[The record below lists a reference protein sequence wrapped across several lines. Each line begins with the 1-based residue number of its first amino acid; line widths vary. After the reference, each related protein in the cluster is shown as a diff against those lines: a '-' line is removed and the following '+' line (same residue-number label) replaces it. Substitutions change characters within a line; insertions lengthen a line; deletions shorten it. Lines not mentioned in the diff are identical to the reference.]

1 MVRRPNL
8 IKTNAMNQPLQ
19 GLRILD
25 LTHMLAG
32 PFATHQLRLLGAT
45 VVKVEA
51 PLRGDAM
58 RWGPEGPRRQL
69 AADYV
74 SINAGKKSVV
84 IDLKDP
90 RGRDLVLELTRDA
103 DVMVENFRPG
113 VIESLGL
120 GFEAVLRENPRIVYC
135 SISGYGQDGPLREWP
150 AYDHVL
156 QALSG
161 MAMMSGDEGQPPVK
175 VGFPVVDTATG
186 MSAATA
192 ILAALLRRERG
203 GGGQHIDVSM
213 LDTAATLMSTVIAR
227 CLESGVTPLRTGN
240 RGYTGSP
247 GCDTFATADG
257 WIALGAN
264 TPAQFARLCGLLGIE
279 HVLLD
284 SSLVDPK
291 AFVGKSNGFARARD
305 AKGLR
310 AHLAAA
316 LIAQPASHWEA
327 LLNRADVPAARL
339 RTVSEFTEGPLQ
351 DVKGRVMSLPPM
363 PGYPQGARTL
373 NAGHRTRH
381 DPPGFSQP
389 CSLLGED
396 TREILRCAGVA
407 ETRIDDLIAA
417 GIVHTD
423 QSAPVPEGLTQ

>member
-1 MVRRPNL
+1 M
-8 IKTNAMNQPLQ
+8 KDTMTQPLQ
-19 GLRILD
+19 GFRILD

-32 PFATHQLRLLGAT
+32 PFATNQLRLLGAT
-45 VVKVEA
+45 VVKVE
-51 PLRGDAM
+51 PPQRGDAM
-58 RWGPEGPRRQL
+58 RWGPDGPRRQL
-69 AADYV
+69 APDYV
-74 SINAGKKSVV
+74 SINSGKKSVA
-84 IDLKDP
+84 IDLKEP
-90 RGRDLVLELTRDA
+90 RGRDLVLKLAGDA
-103 DVMVENFRPG
+103 DVLVENFRPG
-113 VIESLGL
+113 VMKSLGL
-120 GFEAVLRENPRIVYC
+120 GFEAVSAVNPRIVYC

-161 MAMMSGDEGQPPVK
+161 MAMMSGDEGHAPVK

-213 LDTAATLMSTVIAR
+213 LDAAATLMSTVIAK
-227 CLESGVTPLRTGN
+227 CLESGMTPPRNGN

-264 TPAQFARLCGLLGIE
+264 TPAQFAKLCGLLVIE
-279 HVLLD
+279 HVLTD
-284 SSLVDPK
+284 SSLVDPASFTRK
-291 AFVGKSNGFARARD
+291 SRGFVKARD

-310 AHLAAA
+310 EHLAAA
-316 LIAQPASHWEA
+316 LLTRPASDWEA

-339 RTVSEFTEGPLQ
+339 RTVGEFTQGPLQ
-351 DVKGRVMSLPPM
+351 GLEGSIMSLPPM

-373 NAGHRTRH
+373 NVGHRTRYA
-381 DPPGFSQP
+381 PPGFSEA
-389 CSLLGED
+389 CSLLGQD
-396 TREILRCAGVA
+396 TREVLRTAGVA
-407 ETRIDDLIAA
+407 ETGIDDLIAA
-417 GIVHTD
+417 GVVDTPEAH
-423 QSAPVPEGLTQ
+423 SAPVSPLA

>member
-1 MVRRPNL
+1 M
-8 IKTNAMNQPLQ
+8 IQPLQ
-19 GLRILD
+19 GFRILD

-32 PFATHQLRLLGAT
+32 PFATNQLRLLGAT
-45 VVKVEA
+45 VVKVEP

-69 AADYV
+69 APDYV
-74 SINAGKKSVV
+74 SINAGKKSVA
-84 IDLKDP
+84 IDLRDP
-90 RGRDLVLELTRDA
+90 RGRDLVLELARDA
-103 DVMVENFRPG
+103 DVLVENFRPG
-113 VIESLGL
+113 VMQSLGL
-120 GFEAVLRENPRIVYC
+120 GFEAVSLANPKIVYC

-161 MAMMSGDEGQPPVK
+161 MAMMSGDEEQPPVK

-213 LDTAATLMSTVIAR
+213 LDAAATLMSTVVAK
-227 CLESGVTPLRTGN
+227 CLESGVTPPRCGN

-264 TPAQFARLCGLLGIE
+264 TPAQFAKLCGLLGIE

-284 SSLVDPK
+284 PSLVDPS
-291 AFVGKSNGFARARD
+291 AFAQQSRGFVRARD

-310 AHLAAA
+310 EHLAAA
-316 LIAQPASHWEA
+316 LLTHSASHWES

-339 RTVSEFTEGPLQ
+339 RTVSEFTQGPLQ
-351 DVKGRVMSLPPM
+351 DLEGSVMSLPPM

-373 NAGHRTRH
+373 NAGYRTRYA
-381 DPPGFSQP
+381 PPGFFEA
-389 CSLLGED
+389 CSLLGQD
-396 TREILRCAGVA
+396 TREVLRSAGVA
-407 ETRIDDLIAA
+407 QTSIDDLIAA
-417 GIVHTD
+417 GVVDTAETPCAAE
-423 QSAPVPEGLTQ
+423 SLPT

>member
-1 MVRRPNL
+1 MEDTMT
-8 IKTNAMNQPLQ
+8 KPLQ

-32 PFATHQLRLLGAT
+32 PFATNQLRMLGAT
-45 VVKVEA
+45 VVKVE
-51 PLRGDAM
+51 PPQRGDPM

-69 AADYV
+69 APDYV
-74 SINAGKKSVV
+74 SINSGKKSVA
-84 IDLKDP
+84 INLKEP
-90 RGRDLVLELTRDA
+90 RGRDLVLDLARDA
-103 DVMVENFRPG
+103 DVLVENFRPG
-113 VIESLGL
+113 VMNSLGL
-120 GFEAVLRENPRIVYC
+120 GFEAVSAVNRQIVYC
-135 SISGYGQDGPLREWP
+135 SISGYGQDGPLRKWP

-161 MAMMSGDEGQPPVK
+161 MALMSGDEGQAPVK

-213 LDTAATLMSTVIAR
+213 LDAAATLMSTVVAR
-227 CLESGVTPLRTGN
+227 SLDSGQTPARTGN

-264 TPAQFARLCGLLGIE
+264 TPAQFAKLCNLLGIE
-279 HVLLD
+279 HVLTD
-284 SSLVDPK
+284 STLVEPTTSMQ
-291 AFVGKSNGFARARD
+291 KSRGFARARD

-310 AHLAAA
+310 EHLAAA
-316 LIAQPASHWEA
+316 LLARSAADWEA

-339 RTVSEFTEGPLQ
+339 RTVGEFVHGPLQ
-351 DVKGRVMSLPPM
+351 DLKGSVMSLPPM

-373 NAGHRTRH
+373 NVGHRTRYAA
-381 DPPGFSQP
+381 PGFSEA
-389 CSLLGED
+389 CSLLGQD
-396 TREILRCAGVA
+396 TREVLRAAGVA
-407 ETRIDDLIAA
+407 EARIEGLIADGVVDTNEA
-417 GIVHTD
+417 HC
-423 QSAPVPEGLTQ
+423 APATVPA